1 MRDMRRVEIFDT
13 TLRDG
18 EQSPGISLSVE
29 EKLEVAQQ
37 LARLN
42 VDVIEAGFPITS
54 EGDFESVS
62 RIAAEVKGPTIAGL
76 ARIHEQDIERAWEAV
91 QWSSRP
97 RIHTFVG
104 TSDLHIEHQMRSD
117 REDILKRAGEAVR
130 FAKNLCENVEFS
142 PMDATRTDIGYLAEV
157 VAAAVEASADVVNI
171 ADTVG
176 YTTPVEFAAFLK
188 ELQERVPAL
197 SDRVLSVH
205 CHDDLGMAVAN
216 SLAGVE
222 VGARQ
227 IEVAVNGIGERAGN
241 ASLEEVVM
249 ALTTRRDH
257 YGVEVGVETRQLAN
271 TSRMVSNM
279 TGYEVP
285 PNKAVVGRNAFL
297 HESGIHQDG
306 VLKDRRTFEIMTKE
320 DIGLE
325 GTNIFLGKHSGRH
338 ALKDAL
344 EELGYYVE
352 GDVLKRAFTR
362 FKEIADHKKTVT
374 AADLEAIAADEVGS
388 FEGKFVLES
397 FRVVAATGRQSRAA
411 VTISHAEQGTF
422 EAEAEGEGPVDAV
435 FRAIDAAT
443 NIKGRLTDFRIDAVT
458 GGKDA
463 LGEVRVSV
471 EFGGG
476 DYAGRGLSQDVVEAA
491 ARAYVRAVNVY
502 TAGVVG
508 ARWDA
513 QVAPWPPRGDGGP
526 RFQVTNAWTRRC
538 PSATLHGWPERPQRF
553 EAISRGATERSDG
566 YSPSSLQ
573 GSWHTWWPARTGIER
588 RATTHA
594 PIRLDSPTSPVRSSL
609 LPLCCRKSYPPCSG
623 RAPRPRCP
631 LPSGTSWHTPS
642 YSGGRW

>member
-1 MRDMRRVEIFDT
+1 MRRIQIFDT

-29 EKLEVAQQ
+29 EKVEIAHQ
-37 LARLN
+37 LARLK

-62 RIAAEVKGPTIAGL
+62 RIASEVKGPTIAGL
-76 ARIHEQDIERAWEAV
+76 ARIHQQDIERAWEAV
-91 QWSSRP
+91 RWSQNP

-104 TSDLHIEHQMRSD
+104 TSDLHIEHQMRSNP
-117 REDILKRAGEAVR
+117 EEILQRAGEAVR
-130 FAKNLCENVEFS
+130 FAKSLCPNVEFS
-142 PMDATRTDIGYLAEV
+142 PMDATRTEIGYLTEV
-157 VAAAVEASADVVNI
+157 VAAAVEAGADVINI

-176 YTTPVEFAAFLK
+176 YTTPVEFSVFLQK
-188 ELQERVPAL
+188 LQERVPGL
-197 SDRVLSVH
+197 KERVLSVH
-205 CHDDLGMAVAN
+205 CHDDLGLAVAN
-216 SLAGVE
+216 SLAGVQ
-222 VGARQ
+222 VGAGQ
-227 IEVAVNGIGERAGN
+227 VEVAVNGIGERAGN
-241 ASLEEVVM
+241 ASLEEIVM
-249 ALTTRRDH
+249 ALVTRGDH
-257 YGVEVGVETRQLAN
+257 YNAEVGVETRQLAN
-271 TSRMVSNM
+271 TSRMISNI

-306 VLKDRRTFEIMTKE
+306 VLKDRRTFEIMMPK

-344 EELGYYVE
+344 EELGYTLE
-352 GDVLKRAFTR
+352 GEVLKRAFLR
-362 FKEIADHKKTVT
+362 FKEIADHKKAVT

-411 VTISHAEQGTF
+411 VTISHAERGTF

-443 NIKGRLTDFRIDAVT
+443 GIKGRLTDFRIDAVT

-471 EFGGG
+471 EFE
-476 DYAGRGLSQDVVEAA
+476 DQEYAGRGLSQDVVEAA

-502 TAGVVG
+502 TAGNVG
-508 ARWDA
+508 ATRVST
-513 QVAPWPPRGDGGP
+513 VAP
-526 RFQVTNAWTRRC
+526 
-538 PSATLHGWPERPQRF
+538 
-553 EAISRGATERSDG
+553 
-566 YSPSSLQ
+566 
-573 GSWHTWWPARTGIER
+573 
-588 RATTHA
+588 
-594 PIRLDSPTSPVRSSL
+594 
-609 LPLCCRKSYPPCSG
+609 
-623 RAPRPRCP
+623 
-631 LPSGTSWHTPS
+631 
-642 YSGGRW
+642 

>member
-1 MRDMRRVEIFDT
+1 MRNVQIFDT

-29 EKLEVAQQ
+29 EKVEIAHQ
-37 LARLN
+37 LARLK

-76 ARIHEQDIERAWEAV
+76 SRIHRMDIERAWEAV
-91 QWSSRP
+91 KWSGRP

-104 TSDLHIEHQMRSD
+104 TSDLHIEHQMRSNQ
-117 REDILKRAGEAVR
+117 EDILAGAEEAVR
-130 FAKNLCENVEFS
+130 FAKSLCPQVEFS
-142 PMDATRTDIGYLAEV
+142 PMDATRTEIGYLAEV
-157 VAAAVEASADVVNI
+157 VAAAVEAGADVINI

-176 YTTPVEFAAFLK
+176 YTTPMEFSAFLR
-188 ELQERVPAL
+188 ELQGRVPGL
-197 SDRVLSVH
+197 KDRVLSVH
-205 CHDDLGMAVAN
+205 CHDDLGLAVAN
-216 SLAGVE
+216 SLAGVQA
-222 VGARQ
+222 GAGQ

-241 ASLEEVVM
+241 ASLEEIVM
-249 ALTTRRDH
+249 ALVTRGDH
-257 YGVEVGVETRQLAN
+257 YDVEVGVETSQLAN
-271 TSRMVSNM
+271 TSRMISNI

-306 VLKDRRTFEIMTKE
+306 VLKDRRTFEIMTPK

-344 EELGYYVE
+344 EELGYTLE
-352 GDVLKRAFTR
+352 GEVLKRAFAR

-388 FEGKFVLES
+388 FEGKFVLDS

-411 VTISHAEQGTF
+411 VTISHAEHGTF

-471 EFGGG
+471 EFE
-476 DYAGRGLSQDVVEAA
+476 DQEYAGRGLSQDVVEAA

-502 TAGVVG
+502 TAGMVG
-508 ARWDA
+508 ATRVST
-513 QVAPWPPRGDGGP
+513 VAP
-526 RFQVTNAWTRRC
+526 
-538 PSATLHGWPERPQRF
+538 
-553 EAISRGATERSDG
+553 
-566 YSPSSLQ
+566 
-573 GSWHTWWPARTGIER
+573 
-588 RATTHA
+588 
-594 PIRLDSPTSPVRSSL
+594 
-609 LPLCCRKSYPPCSG
+609 
-623 RAPRPRCP
+623 
-631 LPSGTSWHTPS
+631 
-642 YSGGRW
+642 

>member
-1 MRDMRRVEIFDT
+1 MRRVEIFDT

-18 EQSPGISLSVE
+18 EQSPGISLSVD
-29 EKLEVAQQ
+29 EKVEIARQ
-37 LARLN
+37 LARLE

-54 EGDFESVS
+54 DGDFESVS
-62 RIAAEVKGPTIAGL
+62 RIAAEVKGPRIAGL
-76 ARIHEQDIERAWEAV
+76 ARVHEQDIVRAWEAV
-91 QWSSRP
+91 QWSERP

-104 TSDLHIEHQMRSD
+104 TSDLHIEHQMRSNQP
-117 REDILKRAGEAVR
+117 DILKMAGEAVT
-130 FAKNLCENVEFS
+130 FAKSLCGNVEFS
-142 PMDATRTDIGYLAEV
+142 PMDATRTDIGFLSEV
-157 VAAAVEASADVVNI
+157 VAAAVEAGADVINV

-176 YTTPVEFAAFLK
+176 YTTPVEFARFLM
-188 ELQERVPAL
+188 ELQERVPGL
-197 SDRVLSVH
+197 TDRVLSVH

-222 VGARQ
+222 VGAGQ

-249 ALTTRRDH
+249 ALKTRSDF
-257 YGVEVGVETRQLAN
+257 YDVEVGVETSQIAN
-271 TSRMVSNM
+271 TSRMISNV

-285 PNKAVVGRNAFL
+285 PNKAIVGRNAFL

-306 VLKDRRTFEIMTKE
+306 VLKDRRTFEIMTPK

-352 GDVLKRAFTR
+352 GEVLKRAFVR
-362 FKEIADHKKTVT
+362 FKEIADNKKTVT
-374 AADLEAIAADEVGS
+374 AADLEAIAADEVGA
-388 FEGKFVLES
+388 FEGKFVMDT

-411 VTISHAEQGTF
+411 VTISHAEQGIF

-443 NIKGRLTDFRIDAVT
+443 SIKGRLTDFRIDAVT

-471 EFGGG
+471 EFEGNE
-476 DYAGRGLSQDVVEAA
+476 YAGRGLSQDVVEAA

-502 TAGVVG
+502 TAGRVG
-508 ARWDA
+508 VKWDA
-513 QVAPWPPRGDGGP
+513 A
-526 RFQVTNAWTRRC
+526 VT
-538 PSATLHGWPERPQRF
+538 P
-553 EAISRGATERSDG
+553 
-566 YSPSSLQ
+566 
-573 GSWHTWWPARTGIER
+573 
-588 RATTHA
+588 
-594 PIRLDSPTSPVRSSL
+594 
-609 LPLCCRKSYPPCSG
+609 
-623 RAPRPRCP
+623 
-631 LPSGTSWHTPS
+631 
-642 YSGGRW
+642 

>member
-1 MRDMRRVEIFDT
+1 MRHVQIFDT

-29 EKLEVAQQ
+29 EKVEIAHQ
-37 LARLN
+37 LARLK

-62 RIAAEVKGPTIAGL
+62 RIAAEVKGSTIAGL
-76 ARIHEQDIERAWEAV
+76 ARIHQADIERAWEAV
-91 QWSSRP
+91 KWSSSP

-104 TSDLHIEHQMRSD
+104 TSDLHIEHQMRSNQ
-117 REDILKRAGEAVR
+117 EEILQRAGEAVR
-130 FAKNLCENVEFS
+130 FAKSLCQDVEFS
-142 PMDATRTDIGYLAEV
+142 PMDATRTEIGYLSEV
-157 VAAAVEASADVVNI
+157 VAAAVEAGADVINI

-176 YTTPVEFAAFLK
+176 YTTPVEFSAFLQ
-188 ELQERVPAL
+188 ELQERVPGL
-197 SDRVLSVH
+197 KDRVLSVH
-205 CHDDLGMAVAN
+205 CHDDLGLAVAN
-216 SLAGVE
+216 SLAGVQ
-222 VGARQ
+222 VGAGQ

-241 ASLEEVVM
+241 ASLEEIVM
-249 ALTTRRDH
+249 ALVTRGDH
-257 YGVEVGVETRQLAN
+257 YGVEVGIDTPQLAN
-271 TSRMVSNM
+271 TSRLVSNI

-306 VLKDRRTFEIMTKE
+306 VLKDRRTFEIMTPN

-344 EELGYYVE
+344 EELGYTLE
-352 GDVLKRAFTR
+352 GEVLKRAFAR

-388 FEGKFVLES
+388 FEGKFVLDS

-411 VTISHAEQGTF
+411 VTISHAERGTF

-443 NIKGRLTDFRIDAVT
+443 NIQGRLTDFRIDAVT

-471 EFGGG
+471 EFDGAEYG
-476 DYAGRGLSQDVVEAA
+476 GRGLSQDVVEAA

-502 TAGVVG
+502 TAG
-508 ARWDA
+508 R
-513 QVAPWPPRGDGGP
+513 
-526 RFQVTNAWTRRC
+526 
-538 PSATLHGWPERPQRF
+538 L
-553 EAISRGATERSDG
+553 GATRVS
-566 YSPSSLQ
+566 
-573 GSWHTWWPARTGIER
+573 TA
-588 RATTHA
+588 A
-594 PIRLDSPTSPVRSSL
+594 P
-609 LPLCCRKSYPPCSG
+609 
-623 RAPRPRCP
+623 
-631 LPSGTSWHTPS
+631 
-642 YSGGRW
+642 

>member
-1 MRDMRRVEIFDT
+1 MRRVEIFDT

-29 EKLEVAQQ
+29 EKVEIARQ
-37 LARLN
+37 LARLK

-62 RIAAEVKGPTIAGL
+62 RIASEVKGPRIAGL
-76 ARIHEQDIERAWEAV
+76 ARIHEQDIMRAWEAV
-91 QWSSRP
+91 QWSQRP

-104 TSDLHIEHQMRSD
+104 TSDLHIEYQMRSN
-117 REDILKRAGEAVR
+117 RKDILRRAGEAVV
-130 FAKNLCENVEFS
+130 FAKSLCENVEFS
-142 PMDATRTDIGYLAEV
+142 PMDATRTDIGYLSEI
-157 VAAAVEASADVVNI
+157 VAAAVEAGADVVNI

-176 YTTPVEFAAFLK
+176 YTTPVEFADFLK

-197 SDRVLSVH
+197 GERVLSVH

-222 VGARQ
+222 VGAGQ
-227 IEVAVNGIGERAGN
+227 VEVAVNGIGERAGN

-249 ALTTRRDH
+249 ALATRSDFYDARVD
-257 YGVEVGVETRQLAN
+257 VETRQLAN
-271 TSRMVSNM
+271 TSRMISNI

-285 PNKAVVGRNAFL
+285 PNKA
-297 HESGIHQDG
+297 I
-306 VLKDRRTFEIMTKE
+306 
-320 DIGLE
+320 
-325 GTNIFLGKHSGRH
+325 
-338 ALKDAL
+338 
-344 EELGYYVE
+344 VE

-435 FRAIDAAT
+435 FRAIDSAT

-471 EFGGG
+471 EFEGG

-513 QVAPWPPRGDGGP
+513 QVAP
-526 RFQVTNAWTRRC
+526 
-538 PSATLHGWPERPQRF
+538 
-553 EAISRGATERSDG
+553 
-566 YSPSSLQ
+566 
-573 GSWHTWWPARTGIER
+573 
-588 RATTHA
+588 
-594 PIRLDSPTSPVRSSL
+594 
-609 LPLCCRKSYPPCSG
+609 
-623 RAPRPRCP
+623 
-631 LPSGTSWHTPS
+631 
-642 YSGGRW
+642 

>member
-1 MRDMRRVEIFDT
+1 MRHVQIFDT

-29 EKLEVAQQ
+29 EKLEIAHL
-37 LARLN
+37 LARLK

-62 RIAAEVKGPTIAGL
+62 RIAADVKGPTIAGL
-76 ARIHEQDIERAWEAV
+76 SRIHLVDIERAWEAV
-91 QWSSRP
+91 KWSSRP

-104 TSDLHIEHQMRSD
+104 TSDLHIEHQMRSNQ
-117 REDILKRAGEAVR
+117 EEILKRVEEAVL
-130 FAKNLCENVEFS
+130 FAKSLCPEVEFS
-142 PMDATRTDIGYLAEV
+142 PMDATRTEIGYLAEV
-157 VAAAVEASADVVNI
+157 VAAAVEAGADVVNI

-176 YTTPVEFAAFLK
+176 YTTPVEFSIFLQ
-188 ELQERVPAL
+188 ELQERVPGL
-197 SDRVLSVH
+197 KERVLSVH
-205 CHDDLGMAVAN
+205 CHDDLGLAVAN
-216 SLAGVE
+216 SLAGVQ
-222 VGARQ
+222 VGAGQ
-227 IEVAVNGIGERAGN
+227 VEVAVNGLGERAGN

-249 ALTTRRDH
+249 ALITRGDH
-257 YGVEVGVETRQLAN
+257 YNVEVGVDTKQLAN
-271 TSRMVSNM
+271 TSRLVSNM

-306 VLKDRRTFEIMTKE
+306 VLKDRRTFEIMTPK

-344 EELGYYVE
+344 EELGYTLE
-352 GDVLKRAFTR
+352 GEILKRAFAR

-374 AADLEAIAADEVGS
+374 AADLEAIAADELGS

-397 FRVVAATGRQSRAA
+397 FRVVAATGRQSRSA
-411 VTISHAEQGTF
+411 VTISHAEHGTF

-443 NIKGRLTDFRIDAVT
+443 SIKGRLTDFRIDAVT

-471 EFGGG
+471 EFEGQEYG
-476 DYAGRGLSQDVVEAA
+476 GRGLSQDVVEAA

-502 TAGVVG
+502 MAGKVG
-508 ARWDA
+508 ATRVSP
-513 QVAPWPPRGDGGP
+513 VAP
-526 RFQVTNAWTRRC
+526 
-538 PSATLHGWPERPQRF
+538 
-553 EAISRGATERSDG
+553 
-566 YSPSSLQ
+566 
-573 GSWHTWWPARTGIER
+573 
-588 RATTHA
+588 
-594 PIRLDSPTSPVRSSL
+594 
-609 LPLCCRKSYPPCSG
+609 
-623 RAPRPRCP
+623 
-631 LPSGTSWHTPS
+631 
-642 YSGGRW
+642 

>member
-1 MRDMRRVEIFDT
+1 MRNIQIFDT

-29 EKLEVAQQ
+29 EKVEIAHQ
-37 LARLN
+37 LARLR

-62 RIAAEVKGPTIAGL
+62 RIAAEVKGPSIGGL
-76 ARIHEQDIERAWEAV
+76 SRIHQIDIERAWEAV
-91 QWSSRP
+91 KWSARP

-104 TSDLHIEHQMRSD
+104 TSDLHIEHQMRSNQA
-117 REDILKRAGEAVR
+117 EILERAGEAVR
-130 FAKNLCENVEFS
+130 FARSLCPEVEFS

-157 VAAAVEASADVVNI
+157 VAAAVEAGADVINI

-176 YTTPVEFAAFLK
+176 YTTPVEFSAFLR
-188 ELQERVPAL
+188 ELQERVPDL
-197 SDRVLSVH
+197 RDKVLSVH
-205 CHDDLGMAVAN
+205 CHDDLGLAVAN
-216 SLAGVE
+216 SLAGVQA
-222 VGARQ
+222 GARQ

-241 ASLEEVVM
+241 ASLEEIVM
-249 ALTTRRDH
+249 ALVTRGDH
-257 YGVEVGVETRQLAN
+257 YGVELGVDTRQLAN
-271 TSRMVSNM
+271 TSRMISNI

-306 VLKDRRTFEIMTKE
+306 VLKDRRTFEIMTPK

-344 EELGYYVE
+344 EELGYTLE
-352 GDVLKRAFTR
+352 GEVLKRAFAR

-388 FEGKFVLES
+388 FEGKFVLDS

-411 VTISHAEQGTF
+411 VTISHAEHGTF

-471 EFGGG
+471 EFEGQE
-476 DYAGRGLSQDVVEAA
+476 YAGRGLSQDVVEAA

-502 TAGVVG
+502 TAGMLG
-508 ARWDA
+508 ATRVST
-513 QVAPWPPRGDGGP
+513 VAP
-526 RFQVTNAWTRRC
+526 
-538 PSATLHGWPERPQRF
+538 
-553 EAISRGATERSDG
+553 
-566 YSPSSLQ
+566 
-573 GSWHTWWPARTGIER
+573 
-588 RATTHA
+588 
-594 PIRLDSPTSPVRSSL
+594 
-609 LPLCCRKSYPPCSG
+609 
-623 RAPRPRCP
+623 
-631 LPSGTSWHTPS
+631 
-642 YSGGRW
+642 

>member
-1 MRDMRRVEIFDT
+1 MRRVQIFDT

-29 EKLEVAQQ
+29 EKLEIAFQ
-37 LARLN
+37 LARLK

-54 EGDFESVS
+54 EGDFEAVS

-76 ARIHEQDIERAWEAV
+76 SRIHEQDIERAWEAV

-104 TSDLHIEHQMRSD
+104 TSDLHIEHQMRSNK
-117 REDILKRAGEAVR
+117 EEILKKADEAVR
-130 FAKNLCENVEFS
+130 LAKELCPEVEFS
-142 PMDATRTDIGYLAEV
+142 PMDATRTEIGYLAEV
-157 VAAAVEASADVVNI
+157 VAAGIEAGADVINI
-171 ADTVG
+171 PDTVG
-176 YTTPVEFAAFLK
+176 YTTPAEFSAFLN
-188 ELQERVPAL
+188 ELQERVPEL
-197 SDRVLSVH
+197 RNRVLSVH
-205 CHDDLGMAVAN
+205 CHDDLGLAVAN
-216 SLAGVE
+216 SLAGVQ

-227 IEVAVNGIGERAGN
+227 IEVAVNGIGERAG
-241 ASLEEVVM
+241 
-249 ALTTRRDH
+249 
-257 YGVEVGVETRQLAN
+257 
-271 TSRMVSNM
+271 
-279 TGYEVP
+279 
-285 PNKAVVGRNAFL
+285 NAFL

-306 VLKDRRTFEIMTKE
+306 VLKDRRTFEIMTPK

-338 ALKDAL
+338 ALKGAL
-344 EELGYYVE
+344 EELGYTLE
-352 GDVLKRAFTR
+352 GDVLKRAFKR

-411 VTISHAEQGTF
+411 VTISHADHGTF

-471 EFGGG
+471 DFGGNE
-476 DYAGRGLSQDVVEAA
+476 YAGRGLSQDVVEAA

-502 TAGVVG
+502 TAGMVG

-513 QVAPWPPRGDGGP
+513 QVA
-526 RFQVTNAWTRRC
+526 
-538 PSATLHGWPERPQRF
+538 RPD
-553 EAISRGATERSDG
+553 ED
-566 YSPSSLQ
+566 L
-573 GSWHTWWPARTGIER
+573 
-588 RATTHA
+588 
-594 PIRLDSPTSPVRSSL
+594 
-609 LPLCCRKSYPPCSG
+609 
-623 RAPRPRCP
+623 
-631 LPSGTSWHTPS
+631 
-642 YSGGRW
+642 

>member
-1 MRDMRRVEIFDT
+1 MRNVQIFDT

-29 EKLEVAQQ
+29 EKVEIAHQ
-37 LARLN
+37 LARLK

-76 ARIHEQDIERAWEAV
+76 SRIHRMDIERAWEAV
-91 QWSSRP
+91 KWAGRP

-104 TSDLHIEHQMRSD
+104 TSDLHIEHQMRSNQ
-117 REDILKRAGEAVR
+117 EDILAGAEEAVR
-130 FAKNLCENVEFS
+130 FAKSLCPQVEFS
-142 PMDATRTDIGYLAEV
+142 PMDATRTEIGYLAEV
-157 VAAAVEASADVVNI
+157 VAAAVEAGADVINI

-176 YTTPVEFAAFLK
+176 YTTPMEFSAFLR
-188 ELQERVPAL
+188 ELQERVPGL
-197 SDRVLSVH
+197 KDRVLSVH
-205 CHDDLGMAVAN
+205 CHDDLGLAVAN
-216 SLAGVE
+216 SLAGVQA
-222 VGARQ
+222 GAGQ

-241 ASLEEVVM
+241 ASLEEIVM
-249 ALTTRRDH
+249 ALVTRGDH
-257 YGVEVGVETRQLAN
+257 YDVEVGVETSQLAN
-271 TSRMVSNM
+271 TSRMISNI

-306 VLKDRRTFEIMTKE
+306 VLKDRRTFEIMAPK

-344 EELGYYVE
+344 EELGYTLE
-352 GDVLKRAFTR
+352 GEVLKRAFAR

-388 FEGKFVLES
+388 FEGKFVLDS

-411 VTISHAEQGTF
+411 VTISHAEHGTF

-471 EFGGG
+471 EFEGQE
-476 DYAGRGLSQDVVEAA
+476 YAGRGLSQDVVEAA

-502 TAGVVG
+502 TAGMVG
-508 ARWDA
+508 ATRVST
-513 QVAPWPPRGDGGP
+513 VAP
-526 RFQVTNAWTRRC
+526 
-538 PSATLHGWPERPQRF
+538 
-553 EAISRGATERSDG
+553 
-566 YSPSSLQ
+566 
-573 GSWHTWWPARTGIER
+573 
-588 RATTHA
+588 
-594 PIRLDSPTSPVRSSL
+594 
-609 LPLCCRKSYPPCSG
+609 
-623 RAPRPRCP
+623 
-631 LPSGTSWHTPS
+631 
-642 YSGGRW
+642 

>member
-1 MRDMRRVEIFDT
+1 MRNVQIFDT

-29 EKLEVAQQ
+29 EKVEIAYQ
-37 LARLN
+37 LARLK

-62 RIAAEVKGPTIAGL
+62 RIAAEVKGPAIAGL
-76 ARIHEQDIERAWEAV
+76 SRIHQQDIERAWEAV
-91 QWSSRP
+91 KWSAKP

-104 TSDLHIEHQMRSD
+104 TSDLHIEHQMRSNQ
-117 REDILKRAGEAVR
+117 EEILAGAEEAVR
-130 FAKNLCENVEFS
+130 FAKSLCPEVEFS
-142 PMDATRTDIGYLAEV
+142 PMDATRTEISYLAEV
-157 VAAAVEASADVVNI
+157 VAAAVEAGADVINI

-176 YTTPVEFAAFLK
+176 YTIPVEFSAFLR
-188 ELQERVPAL
+188 ELQERVPGL
-197 SDRVLSVH
+197 EDRVLSVH
-205 CHDDLGMAVAN
+205 CHDDLGLAVAN
-216 SLAGVE
+216 SLAGVQA
-222 VGARQ
+222 GAGQ

-241 ASLEEVVM
+241 ASLEEIVM
-249 ALTTRRDH
+249 ALVTRRDH
-257 YGVEVGVETRQLAN
+257 YGVEVGVETSQLAN
-271 TSRMVSNM
+271 TSRMISNI

-306 VLKDRRTFEIMTKE
+306 VLKDRRTFEIMTPK

-344 EELGYYVE
+344 EELGYTLE
-352 GDVLKRAFTR
+352 GEVLKRAFAR

-388 FEGKFVLES
+388 FEGKFVLDS

-411 VTISHAEQGTF
+411 VTISHAEHGTF

-435 FRAIDAAT
+435 FRAIDTAT

-471 EFGGG
+471 EFEGQE
-476 DYAGRGLSQDVVEAA
+476 YAGRGLSQDVVEAA

-502 TAGVVG
+502 TAGMVG
-508 ARWDA
+508 ATRVST
-513 QVAPWPPRGDGGP
+513 VAP
-526 RFQVTNAWTRRC
+526 
-538 PSATLHGWPERPQRF
+538 
-553 EAISRGATERSDG
+553 
-566 YSPSSLQ
+566 
-573 GSWHTWWPARTGIER
+573 
-588 RATTHA
+588 
-594 PIRLDSPTSPVRSSL
+594 
-609 LPLCCRKSYPPCSG
+609 
-623 RAPRPRCP
+623 
-631 LPSGTSWHTPS
+631 
-642 YSGGRW
+642 